1 MREPILWAAA
11 DGDLLQRPSREIWQS
26 YLRIMEDLGEK
37 PLERTKFNGHMN
49 SMKKEASGHV
59 LKATR
64 AGWYEYTEKVV
75 RGYSR
80 LKALQRGVLFEREH
94 PSQSKRFGR
103 FDY

>member
-1 MREPILWAAA
+1 
-11 DGDLLQRPSREIWQS
+11 
-26 YLRIMEDLGEK
+26 
-37 PLERTKFNGHMN
+37 
-49 SMKKEASGHV
+49 MKKEASGHV

-75 RGYSR
+75 HGYSR